1 MESPRFFL
9 ESPIILP
16 HGYALPAVPYC
27 PLACISIELPCSSC
41 YCFRLSVISSVSF
54 STSGSSISKS
64 SAICTG
70 DQPFANFLATKFFN
84 VAIRPCFSPSFSPFS
99 RPSFNPSSRPSFR
112 PSSYSALRSVS
123 APSPRHTQ
131 KYSSRW
137 PPSIFPKKVRQYS
150 LMDAF
155 VYRPF
160 CRCV

>member
-112 PSSYSALRSVS
+112 PSSYSALRISFSSLSSSYLPWKVLKTHDVIL
-123 APSPRHTQ
+123 PRWE
-131 KYSSRW
+131 Y
-137 PPSIFPKKVRQYS
+137 PKVCVNLQTDVR
-150 LMDAF
+150 
-155 VYRPF
+155 
-160 CRCV
+160 